1 MEDALVHGSHD
12 DDANDGS
19 LNPCFNGRCTRTSG
33 QDYLVMSHNLAVLI
47 LVLMEDA
54 LVQGKFKR
62 MAAYKEV
69 LILVLMEDALV
80 LSEISDFEG
89 VQFVLILVLMEDA
102 LVQQNLGNALFKRI
116 VRLNC
121 ASKDLYL
128 TNFMYLFSECKSSY
142 FYGEAQ
148 NFYVKISAKH
158 IKC

>member
-1 MEDALVHGSHD
+1 MEDALVQD
-12 DDANDGS
+12 VR
-19 LNPCFNGRCTRTSG
+19 PCPCYEF
-33 QDYLVMSHNLAVLI
+33 QHVLI

-54 LVQGKFKR
+54 LVP
-62 MAAYKEV
+62 
-69 LILVLMEDALV
+69 
-80 LSEISDFEG
+80 
-89 VQFVLILVLMEDA
+89 
-102 LVQQNLGNALFKRI
+102 QNLGNALFKRI

>member
-1 MEDALVHGSHD
+1 MEDALVRIKKVRVEETKD
-12 DDANDGS
+12 R
-19 LNPCFNGRCTRTSG
+19 LNPCFNGRCTRTSCHRTLRYHH
-33 QDYLVMSHNLAVLI
+33 QT
-47 LVLMEDA
+47 
-54 LVQGKFKR
+54 
-62 MAAYKEV
+62 V

-80 LSEISDFEG
+80 L
-89 VQFVLILVLMEDA
+89 
-102 LVQQNLGNALFKRI
+102 QNLGNALFKRI

-121 ASKDLYL
+121 TSKDLYL